1 MTVLDLIQQGVA
13 KVGLGT
19 VGAVD
24 SDLYA
29 LALQFLNRMYETVWE
44 AYPWRQEKMCNVTIT
59 TSTADL
65 IFPEE
70 VESLLSLRS
79 ADDTLFPLDEMI
91 ISKYDPSSWDDESSA
106 PNNFFNLADSAVTS
120 QPASASTI
128 DFVSASTAD
137 DGSDYTI
144 RITGTVSDLRDFEE
158 VELDGTTTVSTT
170 KEFSDIQS
178 ITKPLTTGRITASIS
193 GTSIASIAPWDYK
206 TAYRHIQV
214 YPSPSSAQTLYFHGL
229 RRFERLVSDNDSV
242 RLKSAENA
250 IFNLMVAELYEYAK
264 RPDLAGGERM
274 KAADE
279 LEIASNREEDEDDI
293 RAFPAWGMF
302 GNATGHTT
310 ESTHKTW

>member
-1 MTVLDLIQQGVA
+1 MTVLDLIEQGIA
-13 KVGLGT
+13 KIGFGKA
-19 VGAVD
+19 GAVD
-24 SDLYA
+24 PTLYA
-29 LALQFLNRMYETVWE
+29 LALQFLNRVYETVWQ

-91 ISKYDPSSWDDESSA
+91 ISKFDPASWDDESSA

-120 QPASASTI
+120 QPASASAI
-128 DFVSASTAD
+128 DLVSASADD
-137 DGSDYTI
+137 DGSSYVV

-158 VELDGTTTVSTT
+158 VELDGITTASTT
-170 KEFSDIQS
+170 KSFSDIQS
-178 ITKPLTTGRITASIS
+178 ITKPLTTGRVTASIS
-193 GTSIASIAPWDYK
+193 GTSIASLAPWDYK

-214 YPSPSSAQTLYFHGL
+214 YPEPSEAQTLYFHGL

-242 RLKSAENA
+242 RLKKAENA
-250 IFNLMVAELYEYAK
+250 IFSLMLAELYEYAK
-264 RPDLAGGERM
+264 RPDLAAGERM

-279 LEIASNREEDEDDI
+279 LEIASKREEDEEDI
-293 RAFPAWGMF
+293 RSFPAWGMF
-302 GNATGHTT
+302 GNATANTT
-310 ESTHKTW
+310 DATHKTW